1 MDPETDQSKK
11 KRKGGVEHERGGGKS
26 GNKSVV
32 SSKKTRFTIHIK
44 IRGTKPGNSL
54 HFKGERRGGGV
65 TTLEPQNSIT
75 LASLNDDN
83 SSQKGMNNNIS
94 PAGRMHEGI
103 TWNHDLNEQKFSAY
117 QSKTVKYI

>member
-1 MDPETDQSKK
+1 MLVSVINEVEGGLDPETDQSKK

-54 HFKGERRGGGV
+54 HFKGERRRRRG
-65 TTLEPQNSIT
+65 
-75 LASLNDDN
+75 
-83 SSQKGMNNNIS
+83 NN
-94 PAGRMHEGI
+94 A
-103 TWNHDLNEQKFSAY
+103 
-117 QSKTVKYI
+117 